1 MNSIGV
7 VVFWAVLGVATF
19 TYGGTGL
26 VLYCARLDR
35 WPIRRRL
42 PMEMLAGS
50 VFAWLFSLSCSI
62 TNALVDYMPPFWV
75 VYSNAIFMQLAAD
88 TFTIVAWTLWLM
100 FSRTQG
106 QLKIARRATD
116 AENVA
121 QTVRSLAIT
130 KGLLSRRA
138 RIAYVVG
145 NAIVYTAIAV
155 GYTLR
160 HPDLFTSADADSFS
174 DPTSPTTTLE
184 SIGVYKMGV
193 SMTLVIILSIRM
205 RIVSDAL
212 GIKRSLKRIGVCSIV
227 GVVIYAF
234 IAQPIRSATGNVVDV
249 NSVVA
254 IVVCAVLLT
263 LSIHIPVRDSYSQQ
277 PDPVDQTMGNL
288 GLFESFL
295 CSSEGFETFKKHL
308 ELELALENLLFWE
321 DVQEYR
327 RTFTNSPRSAE
338 MALRIYRRY
347 LARNA
352 PFEVNLDGDQLH
364 RFQVIFTPDCNGG
377 DLAQRGQLTKDLF
390 DEARAVVLRLMYTNS
405 FVRFRKARPDSWQN
419 FMDGAREDA
428 ILAELETHT
437 TGVIVEPTWAESCPV
452 PPRPTNPL

>member
-1 MNSIGV
+1 MV
-7 VVFWAVLGVATF
+7 
-19 TYGGTGL
+19 
-26 VLYCARLDR
+26 LDR
-35 WPIRRRL
+35 
-42 PMEMLAGS
+42 
-50 VFAWLFSLSCSI
+50 
-62 TNALVDYMPPFWV
+62 
-75 VYSNAIFMQLAAD
+75 
-88 TFTIVAWTLWLM
+88 
-100 FSRTQG
+100 
-106 QLKIARRATD
+106 
-116 AENVA
+116 
-121 QTVRSLAIT
+121 
-130 KGLLSRRA
+130 
-138 RIAYVVG
+138 
-145 NAIVYTAIAV
+145 
-155 GYTLR
+155 
-160 HPDLFTSADADSFS
+160 
-174 DPTSPTTTLE
+174 
-184 SIGVYKMGV
+184 
-193 SMTLVIILSIRM
+193 
-205 RIVSDAL
+205 
-212 GIKRSLKRIGVCSIV
+212 
-227 GVVIYAF
+227 
-234 IAQPIRSATGNVVDV
+234 
-249 NSVVA
+249 
-254 IVVCAVLLT
+254 
-263 LSIHIPVRDSYSQQ
+263 SIHIPVRDSYSQQ

-295 CSSEGFETFKKHL
+295 CSSEGFETFKSGRPDHLEFVANLTALFRKHL